1 MEGQTEGKRLG
12 RKLKGMIVELM
23 ENKRY
28 GAVFFFVKKI
38 GAGTDFFFNP
48 DGLTLTLLSVS
59 IYSPVLFALPKRFS

>member
-28 GAVFFFVKKI
+28 GAV
-38 GAGTDFFFNP
+38 
-48 DGLTLTLLSVS
+48 
-59 IYSPVLFALPKRFS
+59 LFL